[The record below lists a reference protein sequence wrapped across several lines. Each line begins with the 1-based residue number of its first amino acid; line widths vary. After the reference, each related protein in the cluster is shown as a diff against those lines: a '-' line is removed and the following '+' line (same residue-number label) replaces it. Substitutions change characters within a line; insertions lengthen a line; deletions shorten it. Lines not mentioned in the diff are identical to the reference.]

1 MRRKVMVKPKK
12 ITPPN
17 SDGVIITEFK
27 RFKQEF
33 LR

>member
-1 MRRKVMVKPKK
+1 MVKPKK

-17 SDGVIITEFK
+17 RDGVIITEFK